1 MSQSRIDFMEQ
12 YRVLTL
18 ASTNS
23 ATFDDPS
30 NADIDSCAKL
40 LRSAL
45 AVSIFSTIETFIR
58 VRTAEVLAAIDH
70 QRINFSSLPDG
81 IQRAA
86 TFGAVRALN
95 FRLQQTEKSQK
106 QNFAVQQAA
115 HIASTASTSYRISAL
130 SFCNEKSNIG
140 TDDIDDILSCF
151 QIDSGWNKI
160 KIIASRVGFGGAAS
174 FEEIFRGIAVR
185 RHLSAHTVNAQVT
198 QSDLVDSLPF
208 IYAIAISFDL
218 MLSKCAQLIKDK
230 DPSYLGTSTRRF
242 TLDPNSLPFSKIVFS
257 RGRWRFTSHGART
270 SRLSDIDRDVVFNT
284 ARTQCETRKVA
295 LVEFASNGQPS
306 RWHC

>member
-1 MSQSRIDFMEQ
+1 MSQSRIDFIEQ

-18 ASTNS
+18 AATNT
-23 ATFDDPS
+23 ATFDNPS
-30 NADIDSCAKL
+30 DIDVDSCAKL

-45 AVSIFSTIETFIR
+45 AVSVFSTLETFVR
-58 VRTAEVLAAIDH
+58 ARTAEVLASIDH
-70 QRINFSSLPDG
+70 QRINFSSLPEG

-95 FRLQQTEKSQK
+95 FRLQQIDKSQK
-106 QNFAVQQAA
+106 QSFAIQQAS
-115 HIASTASTSYRISAL
+115 HIASTASTSYKISAL
-130 SFCNEKSNIG
+130 SFANEKSNIG
-140 TDDIDDILSCF
+140 PDDIDEILSCF

-174 FEEIFRGIAVR
+174 YEEIFRSVALR
-185 RHLSAHTVNAQVT
+185 RHLSAHTVNAQVS

-230 DPSYLGTSTRRF
+230 DPAYFGTSAKKF
-242 TLDPNSLPFSKIVFS
+242 SLDPNALPFSRTVFS
-257 RGRWRFTSHGART
+257 KGVWRFTSNGAKK
-270 SRLSDIDRDVVFNT
+270 SSLSNADKEALFNT
-284 ARTQCETRKVA
+284 ARIRCETNKVA
-295 LVEFASNGQPS
+295 LVEFSSNGQPS